1 MSQKFHPKSLSVA
14 AIAAASVAA
23 SVAGC
28 APGTTPAGIAS
39 APILDTYPIVVVESA
54 LLDRTRAFY
63 IDIVGLGVVFDS
75 SWFVALGDP
84 ARGSIALA
92 LMAHDHPSSPPG
104 PETYGGKGVLFTV
117 QVADAAAAEQRMVQ
131 AGAVLVHAMRDEP
144 WGQRRFMVRDPAGME
159 VDVVEQVA
167 PRPGYWTPFMRSPKA
182 ERR

>member
-1 MSQKFHPKSLSVA
+1 MSRKFHPKSLSAA

-23 SVAGC
+23 SVVGC
-28 APGTTPAGIAS
+28 APGAKPTGTAS
-39 APILDTYPIVVVESA
+39 APILDTYPILVVEAA
-54 LLDRTRAFY
+54 LLDDTRVFY
-63 IDIVGLGVVFDS
+63 TNVIGLGVVFDS

-117 QVADAAAAEQRMVQ
+117 QVADAAAAERRMVQ

-159 VDVVEQVA
+159 VDVVEQIE

-182 ERR
+182 EPR